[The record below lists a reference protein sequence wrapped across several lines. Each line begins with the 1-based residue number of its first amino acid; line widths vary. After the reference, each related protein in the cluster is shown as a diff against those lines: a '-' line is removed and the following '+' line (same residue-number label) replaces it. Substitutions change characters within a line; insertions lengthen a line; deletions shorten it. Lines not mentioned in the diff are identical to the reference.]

1 MLKIKNDCWYSNPS
15 NANANANGNAIIVNI
30 IHGNTMC
37 GALIV
42 TPLPILCGAS
52 TYGVR
57 VQ

>member
-15 NANANANGNAIIVNI
+15 NANANGNAIIVNI